1 MNQNNSL
8 INTKKTKEYVREQI
22 LQSSFESSKDNMSAS
37 TRVTEK
43 QLSNAIMNELN
54 DEFLNN
60 IVHTFWNRKNALSKS
75 V

>member
-1 MNQNNSL
+1 
-8 INTKKTKEYVREQI
+8 
-22 LQSSFESSKDNMSAS
+22 MSAS